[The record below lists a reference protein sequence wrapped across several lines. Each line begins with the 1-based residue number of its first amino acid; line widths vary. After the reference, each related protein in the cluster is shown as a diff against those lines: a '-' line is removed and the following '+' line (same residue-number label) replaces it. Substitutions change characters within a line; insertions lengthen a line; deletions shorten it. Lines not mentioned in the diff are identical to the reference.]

1 MDLTSQ
7 EKNTPFFRR
16 KVCQR
21 TLPQKHHFTSA
32 KLLKFQETFLDLLFP
47 LRKGRQK
54 NFPPTA
60 PLYFGKAFEIPKDFS
75 RKVLC
80 VGGWGRRPNIQCTHK
95 KHGIAVLFSR
105 PRLLPVKRGN
115 ISYYQHFGNRNIGVY
130 IYRNRRNE
138 HDSGNSDGHLHI
150 HFVICLIYS
159 G

>member
-1 MDLTSQ
+1 M
-7 EKNTPFFRR
+7 
-16 KVCQR
+16 CQR

-80 VGGWGRRPNIQCTHK
+80 VGVWGRRPNIQYTQKARQCRAFLFFRYVLELRSK
-95 KHGIAVLFSR
+95 PCFKGIF
-105 PRLLPVKRGN
+105 VKIPKN
-115 ISYYQHFGNRNIGVY
+115 F
-130 IYRNRRNE
+130 RNE
-138 HDSGNSDGHLHI
+138 ISGILNF
-150 HFVICLIYS
+150 FVFR
-159 G
+159 